1 MLKDERMYTN
11 SMAQVLKQEYREL
24 ILKSALD
31 EFFLHGFNDA
41 SMRKISQNA
50 NMTVGNLYH
59 YYKDK
64 EDLFSA
70 LVSDTVYALNQTI
83 IPLIE
88 FPIEVDAYLL
98 ANRNEYFHSQIKL
111 MSKDLVKIFLKRKK
125 ELLILFRYSKI
136 NNQIIEWINKLISH
150 IIKRWFPNVGVD
162 DQKSILLCDM
172 LANSLFAGISQ
183 SFEKAQELG
192 DDENLKWVLEN
203 YLNLFIQL
211 LKVGDEYYNIKK

>member
-1 MLKDERMYTN
+1 MYTN
-11 SMAQVLKQEYREL
+11 IMPQVLKQEYRDL

-31 EFFLHGFNDA
+31 EFFNHGYNDA
-41 SMRKISQNA
+41 SMRNIAKNA

-70 LVSDTVYALNQTI
+70 LVSDTIWALNQTI

-88 FPIEVDAYLL
+88 FPIEMNDYLK
-98 ANRNEYFHSQIKL
+98 ARRDEYFNSQIKL
-111 MSKDLVKIFLKRKK
+111 MSKDLVKIFMQKKK

-136 NNQIIEWINKLISH
+136 NNQIIQWINKLIYH
-150 IIKRWFPNVGVD
+150 IIQRWFPNVGID
-162 DQKSILLCDM
+162 DEKKALLCDM
-172 LANSLFAGISQ
+172 LAQSLFAGVSQ
-183 SFEKAQELG
+183 AFEKAQELG
-192 DDENLKWVLEN
+192 SDDHLEWVLEN

-211 LKVGDEYYNIKK
+211 LRVGDQTYNAKKSSS

>member
-1 MLKDERMYTN
+1 MP
-11 SMAQVLKQEYREL
+11 QVLKQEYRDL
-24 ILKSALD
+24 ILNAALD
-31 EFFLHGFNDA
+31 EFFNNGYNNA

-70 LVSDTVYALNQTI
+70 LVSDTIVALNQTI

-88 FPIEVDAYLL
+88 FPIEVDAYLK
-98 ANRNEYFHSQIKL
+98 ANRNEYFNAQIKL
-111 MSKDLVKIFLKRKK
+111 MSKDLVQIFIKRKK
-125 ELLILFRYSKI
+125 ELLILFRYAKI

-150 IIKRWFPNVGVD
+150 IIKRWFPNVGID
-162 DQKSILLCDM
+162 NKKQALMCDLL
-172 LANSLFAGISQ
+172 AQSLFAGISQ

-192 DDENLKWVLEN
+192 DDEDLKWVLEN

-211 LKVGDEYYNIKK
+211 LRVGDEYYNEKKVVQ

>member
-1 MLKDERMYTN
+1 MP
-11 SMAQVLKQEYREL
+11 QVLKQEYRDL
-24 ILKSALD
+24 ILKAALD
-31 EFFLHGFNDA
+31 EFFNHGYNEA
-41 SMRKISQNA
+41 SMRKIAQNA

-70 LVSDTVYALNQTI
+70 LVYDTVIALNQTI

-88 FPIEVDAYLL
+88 FPLEMDAYLISK
-98 ANRNEYFHSQIKL
+98 RNEYFNAQIKL
-111 MSKDLVKIFLKRKK
+111 MSKDLVKIFVKQKK

-150 IIKRWFPNVGVD
+150 IMKRWFPYVGID
-162 DQKSILLCDM
+162 DTRNALMCNM
-172 LANSLFAGISQ
+172 LAESLFAGITK
-183 SFEKAQELG
+183 SFEQAQALG
-192 DDENLKWVLEN
+192 NDENLEWVLEN

-211 LKVGDEYYNIKK
+211 LKVGDEYYTTKK